1 MDCYMNHLD
10 TRDLCGANS
19 VPTFYARL
27 CGRRSWRMLTT
38 CSATAPNHN
47 LDRQPAGDEVAVDNE
62 YTRADSVCLRGAE
75 SHGSVVG
82 VVEEGFL

>member
-1 MDCYMNHLD
+1 LLYESSRYQRPLRRQFRPNI
-10 TRDLCGANS
+10 LCQ
-19 VPTFYARL
+19 TMRT
-27 CGRRSWRMLTT
+27 RSWRMLTT

-47 LDRQPAGDEVAVDNE
+47 LDRESAGDEVAVDNE